1 MNSLQE
7 LQNLRLANDIRVDAL
22 QDGPSPWNF
31 LVPNRNVLYYTF
43 DASAGSVMD
52 VETATS
58 LVAFNSTQ
66 KDAARSILAY
76 VSQLVGIT
84 FTEVA
89 TSAQADFHFAAT
101 DLEGSSNVSG
111 LNSTYYSYSYNPGNG
126 QISSLTAES
135 LVWLDNVQFASAN
148 NSPLIDTQGYETL
161 LHEIGHALGLGHPF
175 EATSQSPA
183 NLSPAD
189 DNTNNTVMSYT
200 QAGGPKSVF
209 QSYDVLAL
217 TWIYGGDGLG
227 GTWGYNS
234 SQGNTLSPTTMANL
248 NGTDLDDL
256 LQGTSG
262 DDLFV
267 PGLGTD
273 VVNGGAGIDTV
284 VLKMF
289 PGFHAVV
296 QSAPGSFISTYGDNK
311 VTLNGVEQV
320 RFGGQY
326 QTTLPVAS
334 LLSGEVQTQ
343 VQRLTDLYLAFFG
356 RAPDVGGL
364 EYWQEQ
370 LLEGQQTQNA
380 IAINFAFSDEAR
392 TLFPATGSNRDFVRT
407 VYINSFGREPD
418 PGGWDYWTQR
428 LDSLGTTD
436 LSERGTFVAEVLL
449 GAYAPTSGPDDRTKL
464 THKHD
469 VALHYV
475 NELSLQTQEIFDKRI
490 NDLLALVNL
499 DPATRTKAIA
509 VIDYALDNPITLGGV
524 MDDVA
529 LFNSIWGA

>member
-22 QDGPSPWNF
+22 QDEPSPWNF

-43 DASAGSVMD
+43 DASAGSVID
-52 VETATS
+52 IETVTS
-58 LVAFNSTQ
+58 LTAFNSTQ
-66 KDAARSILAY
+66 KNAARSILAY
-76 VSQLVGIT
+76 VSQLVGVT

-101 DLEGSSNVSG
+101 DLQGNSNVSG
-111 LNSTYYSYSYNPGNG
+111 LNYTYAEYSSSGD
-126 QISSLTAES
+126 QIVSLTAES
-135 LVWLDNVQFASAN
+135 LIWLDNVQFATAN
-148 NSPLIDTQGYETL
+148 NNPLADSHGYETL

-175 EATSQSPA
+175 EATSQSPE
-183 NLSPAD
+183 NLAPAE

-200 QAGGPKSVF
+200 QAGTWKTTF

-234 SQGNTLSPTTMANL
+234 TQGNTLNATTTPTL
-248 NGTDLDDL
+248 IGTDLNDN
-256 LQGTSG
+256 LQGTNG

-267 PGLGTD
+267 PGLGAD
-273 VVNGGAGIDTV
+273 VVNGGAGTDTV

-289 PGFHAVV
+289 PSFHTMV
-296 QSAPGSFISTYGDNK
+296 QTAPGTFISTYGSNS
-311 VTLNGVEQV
+311 VTLNSVEQV
-320 RFGGQY
+320 RFGTEF
-326 QTTLPVAS
+326 QTTLPVTS
-334 LLSGEVQTQ
+334 LLSGEVKTQ
-343 VQRLTDLYLAFFG
+343 VERLTDLYLAFFG

-370 LLEGQQTQNA
+370 LLEGQKTQTA
-380 IAINFAFSDEAR
+380 ITIDFAFSDEAKA
-392 TLFPATGSNRDFVRT
+392 LFPATGSNREFVRT
-407 VYINSFGREPD
+407 VYVNSFGREPD
-418 PGGWDYWTQR
+418 AGGWDYWTQH

-436 LSERGTFVAEVLL
+436 LRERGTFVGAVLL
-449 GAYAPTSGPDDRTKL
+449 GAYAPTSGPEDRTKL

-475 NELSLQTQEIFDKRI
+475 NELSLQTQEGFDGRI
-490 NDLLALVNL
+490 NDLLALVTL
-499 DPATRTKAIA
+499 DPATKIKAIA
-509 VIDYALDNPITLGGV
+509 VIDYALNNPVTLAGV
-524 MDDVA
+524 MDDTV
-529 LFNSIWGA
+529 LFNSLWGA